1 MQPSSHRD
9 HAGFRK
15 WCLEAKSWSQ
25 AEFKQSSRRVQAGF
39 SGFRFHSWLVA
50 TRLVLVESQGSAEM
64 EKITLAGLNW
74 KSVSPVSLSHVTDK
88 NTKHDN
94 KIARYDFRSD
104 SLLISAAKAFQAR
117 TLRADQCWGRSD
129 LSTTEGKFQVKP
141 SLIRL
146 HPVALEICH
155 PKQSWPERSMRHA
168 SMGKMHGLLEA
179 AAVKM
184 TSPTLPCQFVRNE
197 KIVLSTHLE
206 NAVCESGITL

>member
-50 TRLVLVESQGSAEM
+50 TRLVLVESRGSAEM

-74 KSVSPVSLSHVTDK
+74 KSVSPVSLSHVNDK

-104 SLLISAAKAFQAR
+104 SLLISAANAFQAR

-129 LSTTEGKFQVKP
+129 LSTLLKANSKSSQVSSEYTQSHWRFATPNNPGPKEACAMLVWGRCMVCLKP
-141 SLIRL
+141 QPLR
-146 HPVALEICH
+146 
-155 PKQSWPERSMRHA
+155 
-168 SMGKMHGLLEA
+168 
-179 AAVKM
+179 
-184 TSPTLPCQFVRNE
+184 
-197 KIVLSTHLE
+197 
-206 NAVCESGITL
+206 